1 MKFASFACILDI
13 DDAEFYI
20 VCPDCYE
27 LHRHE
32 QWSGSTK
39 LPAAVARRLRKQA
52 LAETKECE
60 FCGRPLDASL

>member
-1 MKFASFACILDI
+1 MKVASLARILNI

-39 LPAAVARRLRKQA
+39 LPASVARRLRKQA
-52 LAETKECE
+52 LAKAKKCE
-60 FCGRPLDASL
+60 LCGRFLVD